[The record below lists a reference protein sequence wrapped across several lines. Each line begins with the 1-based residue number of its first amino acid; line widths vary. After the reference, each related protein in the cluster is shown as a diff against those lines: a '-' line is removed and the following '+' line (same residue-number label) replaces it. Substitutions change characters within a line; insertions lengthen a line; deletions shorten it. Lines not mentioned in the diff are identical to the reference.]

1 MECKKIDTRKDAAFK
16 TLVHDKNV
24 LASIIGGLLSE
35 FEGLKRE
42 EIIPYLPLNG
52 DKKTVR
58 GMETELFS
66 VKNRSVILD
75 SVFRI
80 DSPKGKMGLIVG
92 IEGQGGGMSQESL
105 SKR

>member
-1 MECKKIDTRKDAAFK
+1 MRRKKFDTRKDAAFK
-16 TLVHDKNV
+16 TLVHDKDV
-24 LASIIGGLLSE
+24 LASLLGGLLSE

-42 EIIPYLPLNG
+42 EIIPYLPLKG

-58 GMETELFS
+58 GMETELLS
-66 VKNRSVILD
+66 VKGGPVILD

-80 DSPKGKMGLIVG
+80 NSPKGQLDLIVG

>member
-1 MECKKIDTRKDAAFK
+1 MRRKKVDTRKDAAFK
-16 TLVHDKNV
+16 TLVHNKDV
-24 LASIIGGLLSE
+24 LANLIGGLLSE
-35 FEGLKRE
+35 FEGLTTQ
-42 EIIPYLPLNG
+42 EIIPYLPLKG
-52 DKKTVR
+52 DRKTVR

-80 DSPKGKMGLIVG
+80 DSPKGQMGLIVG